1 MAQSHCD
8 TEPWC
13 RIFSLIPYRGYN
25 QNAPTEEVAP
35 VQNAL
40 ILPQCPTLP
49 EDVAVLS
56 GEYCEIES
64 PGIPEEDE
72 DECYSEPLARRS
84 AIGLGSTQGLLFTKY
99 CSIGSSSSDRL
110 FSREGLVPETA
121 LHEYTYRVDE

>member
-1 MAQSHCD
+1 MAQSHCAA
-8 TEPWC
+8 EPWC
-13 RIFSLIPYRGYN
+13 TIFSLIPYRGYN

-40 ILPQCPTLP
+40 ILPQCPTVP

-99 CSIGSSSSDRL
+99 CSIRSS
-110 FSREGLVPETA
+110 SREGLVPETA